1 MSNIEQDVR
10 EFLCD
15 NLFLTNVDSLADDDS
30 FLEKGIVDS
39 MGILHLIAFVEE
51 KYGIPVEDKDLV
63 TENWDSV
70 RRISDYVRSKITA
83 LEPVTRTPQGS
94 AVLGDCGE
102 QAA

>member
-15 NLFLTNVDSLADDDS
+15 NLFLTNGDSLADDES

-70 RRISDYVRSKITA
+70 RRISDYVRSKIAA
-83 LEPVTRTPQGS
+83 LEPVTGTREAS
-94 AVLGDCGE
+94 AVLADCGE